1 MVSGGASAEIKTRL
15 EHALVWVICGRRMM
29 MMMMMMA
36 MMILMMSESQSIKP
50 SAKIATCAIIVNIS
64 AETLAHL

>member
-15 EHALVWVICGRRMM
+15 EHALVWVICGRR
-29 MMMMMMA
+29 MMMA

>member
-15 EHALVWVICGRRMM
+15 EHALVWVICGRR
-29 MMMMMMA
+29 MMMMMA